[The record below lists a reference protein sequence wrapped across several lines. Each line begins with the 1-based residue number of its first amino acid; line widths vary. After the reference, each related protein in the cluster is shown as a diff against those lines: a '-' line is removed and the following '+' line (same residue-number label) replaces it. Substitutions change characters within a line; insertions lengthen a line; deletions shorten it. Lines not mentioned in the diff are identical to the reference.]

1 MDNTKKRLVFWLLV
15 IVLYSLLLVQVRR
28 YRDGSDWFFFVH
40 LTNKVLSGDPLSIY
54 EEQEYGR
61 YYFYYSPLSLFLL
74 APAVWLSKL
83 MQLAP
88 IYQQIFNIVP
98 FAIFD
103 ILMAYSGV
111 RLISTYR
118 RLQLNEQFFIT
129 SFILFSYFTL
139 WSTLYNGRFESVMI
153 FFLLTGWRWLVKK
166 RLGLASLAFMLAILV
181 KQTAVFALVPVLV
194 MLIKNSRRE
203 GFKFLATVI
212 VGIAL
217 VFLPFFLHDPSAFLT
232 AMKSQFQSESRGF
245 TVWNLGSDI
254 SNWSGVFIMLL
265 ILITCLCVWKS
276 KLDLS
281 DHRLFGWAAFSVIG
295 IHLLMNTVLS
305 YYFVFP
311 IVFLFL
317 WEMTAKR
324 YPIVSLIYLGIV
336 SMIHT
341 LGMSVETTVYT
352 SGVLTSTIALV
363 LGIGS
368 LLFIGSNIWSV
379 RKI

>member
-1 MDNTKKRLVFWLLV
+1 M
-15 IVLYSLLLVQVRR
+15 IVLYGLLLIQVRR
-28 YRDGSDWFFFVH
+28 YRDGSDWFFFIH
-40 LTNKVLSGDPLSIY
+40 LTDKVLSGDSLSIY
-54 EEQEYGR
+54 GEQEYGQ
-61 YYFYYSPLSLFLL
+61 YYFYYSPLSLLIL
-74 APAVWLSKL
+74 TPAVWLSKL
-83 MQLAP
+83 FHLAP
-88 IYQQIFNIVP
+88 INQQIFNIIP

-111 RLISTYR
+111 RLVSAYR
-118 RLQLNEQFFIT
+118 RLQPNEHFFIA

-139 WSTLYNGRFESVMI
+139 WSTLYNGRFESVML

-166 RLGLASLAFMLAILV
+166 RFGLASLAFMLAILV
-181 KQTAVFALVPVLV
+181 KQTAIFALVPALV

-203 GFKFLATVI
+203 SFKFLATVI
-212 VGIAL
+212 VGTAL
-217 VFLPFFLHDPSAFLT
+217 VFLPFFLHDSSAFLT

-254 SNWSGVFIMLL
+254 SNWSGVLIILFILF
-265 ILITCLCVWKS
+265 ISLCVWRS

-281 DHRLFGWAAFSVIG
+281 NHRLFGWAAFSVVG
-295 IHLLMNTVLS
+295 IHLLMSTVLS
-305 YYFVFP
+305 YYFIFP

-324 YPIVSLIYLGIV
+324 YPVVSLIYLGTA

-352 SGVLTSTIALV
+352 SGVLTSMIALI
-363 LGIGS
+363 LGVGS
-368 LLFIGSNIWSV
+368 LLSIGWNIRGA